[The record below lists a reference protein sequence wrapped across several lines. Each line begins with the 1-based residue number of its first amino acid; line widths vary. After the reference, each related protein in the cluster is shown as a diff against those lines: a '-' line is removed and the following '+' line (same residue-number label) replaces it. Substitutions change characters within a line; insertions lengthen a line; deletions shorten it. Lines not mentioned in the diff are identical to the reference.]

1 MYRYGPCRKPPH
13 VDSPRPD
20 ASAVILRHQPMR
32 GGSASVN
39 AMALIYTERL
49 ELSCAF
55 VVVKQSA
62 CDIDASQTQDTG
74 SSPPEATI

>member
-1 MYRYGPCRKPPH
+1 
-13 VDSPRPD
+13 
-20 ASAVILRHQPMR
+20 MR

-55 VVVKQSA
+55 VVVEQSA